1 MRSVKMCNIF
11 SELCFNTDH
20 IFLMDS
26 GDIYIEFN
34 HKLLTQSINDKTL
47 VALLIGKMIDVLYL
61 LITYENEEINYKLYY
76 IKNKQEYID
85 LIDDFDNKEKNIILG
100 ILVKYFID
108 NGLRSTKAKSWIKI
122 TVLITAGKFFY

>member
-34 HKLLTQSINDKTL
+34 NKLLTQSINDKSL
-47 VALLIGKMIDVLYL
+47 AALLIGKMIDVLYL

-85 LIDDFDNKEKNIILG
+85 LIDDFDNREKNIILG
-100 ILVKYFID
+100 ILVKHFID
-108 NGLRSTKAKSWIKI
+108 NGIRSLKTE
-122 TVLITAGKFFY
+122 T

>member
-34 HKLLTQSINDKTL
+34 NKLLTQSINDKNL

-61 LITYENEEINYKLYY
+61 LITYENEELNYKLYY

-85 LIDDFDNKEKNIILG
+85 LIDDFNSSEKNIILG
-100 ILVKYFID
+100 ILIKYFID
-108 NGLRSTKAKSWIKI
+108 NGIRGTKAKQCIDK
-122 TVLITAGKFFY
+122 

>member
-34 HKLLTQSINDKTL
+34 NKLLTQSINDKIL
-47 VALLIGKMIDVLYL
+47 AALLIGKMIDVLYL

-85 LIDDFDNKEKNIILG
+85 LIDDFDNREKNIILG

-108 NGLRSTKAKSWIKI
+108 NGIRSLKTE
-122 TVLITAGKFFY
+122 T